1 MPVIV
6 FEGRKLKKEQKEE
19 LIRGFT
25 EVAHRVT
32 GIPKEAFTVFL
43 KENEPDNVG
52 VGGEPLSKRL
62 LKQEKTPGRSTG
74 GT

>member
-1 MPVIV
+1 MPALPGRRMPVIV
-6 FEGRKLKKEQKEE
+6 FEGGRLSREQKEE

-32 GIPKEAFTVFL
+32 GIPREAFTVLL
-43 KENEPDNVG
+43 KENEPDSVG

-62 LKQEKTPGRSTG
+62 R
-74 GT
+74 